1 MPRQA
6 DLQTVNP
13 AKSPLDYGVQFVA
26 MASDC
31 EVRLAGVS
39 EARAQTLAALAI
51 AEVRRIETKYSRYRT
66 DSVVSQINAAAG
78 NGASIAID
86 AETVQLL
93 AFATQL
99 FALSDG
105 LFDATS
111 GVLRQAWD
119 FKTARKPSPQQL
131 KEVLPRIG
139 WNHVQWNHQTARL
152 MQHGMELDFG
162 GFGKEYAADRA
173 ATLLTNEGAQHG
185 LVNLGGD
192 VRVIGPQADG
202 SPWLMGIRHPR
213 EAREA
218 RAARQNH
225 AVIASIPISA
235 GALATSGDY
244 ERFFVEGNQRF
255 CHILNPKTGWPAQH
269 WQSISVIASV
279 CVAAGAISTTA
290 MLKGPDAIA
299 FLQGQG
305 VSYLAVDADGKVL
318 RSE

>member
-1 MPRQA
+1 MTLRTA
-6 DLQTVNP
+6 
-13 AKSPLDYGVQFVA
+13 PLDHGIQFVA

-31 EVRLAGVS
+31 EVRLAGISAV
-39 EARAQTLAALAI
+39 RAQSLAALAI

-78 NGASIAID
+78 TDARIAID
-86 AETVQLL
+86 AETAQLL

-111 GVLRQAWD
+111 GVLRQVWA
-119 FKTARKPSPQQL
+119 FKAGRKPSLQQL
-131 KEVLPRIG
+131 AEVLPRIG
-139 WNHVQWNHQTARL
+139 WNHVQWNDQTARL
-152 MQHGMELDFG
+152 TQRGMELDFG

-173 ATLLTNEGAQHG
+173 AALLINEGAQHG

-192 VRVIGPQADG
+192 IRVIGPQSDG
-202 SPWLMGIRHPR
+202 SPWSMGIRHPR
-213 EAREA
+213 QDDAI
-218 RAARQNH
+218 
-225 AVIASIPISA
+225 IASIPISS

-244 ERFFVEGNQRF
+244 ERFFVEGSERF

-269 WQSISVIASV
+269 WQSISVIAPV
-279 CVAAGAISTTA
+279 CVAAGAMSTTA

-299 FLQGQG
+299 FLAGQG
-305 VSYLAVDADGKVL
+305 VSYLAVDAHGQVL